1 MSGPG
6 DRPARA
12 GSETLALLAGASA
25 GDEAA
30 ASRLMVV
37 VYDELRAL
45 ARRYLRGE
53 RGGHT
58 LQPTALVHEAY
69 VRLAGGSPV
78 KVADRNH
85 FFALAARAMREVLVD
100 HARRR
105 AAAKRQ
111 PGGERVTLDDALGLA
126 ARDEPRQLDLLVLDE
141 AMVQLERLEPRQARV
156 IELRFFGGL
165 TIDETAAVLGVS
177 TDTVEDD
184 SAMSRAWLARR
195 LRVR

>member
-1 MSGPG
+1 MSGADEP
-6 DRPARA
+6 PARA
-12 GSETLALLAGASA
+12 GSDTVALLARASA
-25 GDEAA
+25 GDEVA
-30 ASRLMVV
+30 ASRLTLVL
-37 VYDELRAL
+37 YDELRVL
-45 ARRYLRGE
+45 ARHYLRGE
-53 RGGHT
+53 RAGHT

-69 VRLAGGSPV
+69 LRLAGGSPV
-78 KVADRNH
+78 KVADRRH

-111 PGGERVTLDDALGLA
+111 PGGERVTIDDALGIA
-126 ARDEPRQLDLLVLDE
+126 ARDEPRQLDLLLLDE

-165 TIDETAAVLGVS
+165 TIDETAAVLEVS

-195 LRVR
+195 LRAR

>member
-1 MSGPG
+1 MSGH
-6 DRPARA
+6 DESPASA
-12 GSETLALLAGASA
+12 GNDALELLGGASA

-30 ASRLMVV
+30 AAQLMLV

-45 ARRYLRGE
+45 ASHYLRRE
-53 RGGHT
+53 RAGHT
-58 LQPTALVHEAY
+58 LQPTALVHEAWL
-69 VRLAGGSPV
+69 RLAGGRPV
-78 KVADRNH
+78 KVADRRH

-105 AAAKRQ
+105 AAAKRKA
-111 PGGERVTLDDALGLA
+111 GSERVTLDDALGLEA
-126 ARDEPRQLDLLVLDE
+126 PDSPRQLDLLVLEE
-141 AMVQLERLEPRQARV
+141 AMVQLEKLEPRQARV

-195 LRVR
+195 LRAR